1 MKPTAALIGVAL
13 GLGLPIYLVGWAVL
27 ALSFIDLF

>member
-1 MKPTAALIGVAL
+1 MKLSAALAGVVL
-13 GLGLPIYLVGWAVL
+13 GLGLPIYIFGWAVL